1 MRATRTRSTRRAPA
15 AAGARPPLEQPALAL
30 EGADVGHVLD
40 RFHDPS
46 VGAVGDA
53 QDEVADVQEPLGDR
67 QPELD
72 GVFLAGA
79 AFAAVMARRFSE
91 LKHPDYAHSDERRWG

>member
-1 MRATRTRSTRRAPA
+1 
-15 AAGARPPLEQPALAL
+15 
-30 EGADVGHVLD
+30 
-40 RFHDPS
+40 
-46 VGAVGDA
+46 
-53 QDEVADVQEPLGDR
+53 VQEPLGDR